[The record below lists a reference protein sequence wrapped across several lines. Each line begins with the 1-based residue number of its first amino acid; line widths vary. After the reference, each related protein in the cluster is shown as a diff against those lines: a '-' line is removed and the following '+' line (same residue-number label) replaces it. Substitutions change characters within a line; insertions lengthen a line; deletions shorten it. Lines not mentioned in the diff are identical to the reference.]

1 MESLALVIKRCALD
15 YSLKTVKTAPIEK
28 KTTWTTD
35 KTVKFYKTVNN
46 IECVQP
52 QDRLITLL
60 MDLATSRLDVWDTI
74 K

>member
-1 MESLALVIKRCALD
+1 MESLASVIKRCALD
-15 YSLKTVKTAPIEK
+15 YSLKTAKTAPIERN
-28 KTTWTTD
+28 TTWTTG

-60 MDLATSRLDVWDTI
+60 VDLATSRLDVWDTI
-74 K
+74 E